1 MTYKKLFFPIG
12 GGEELEDRL
21 YGALLIAKHFAV
33 DVDILQ
39 SRLETIVTMTDTMR
53 LPTEIQNSIDEVLR
67 SQYKEEDDEFKA
79 LLSKVINKVG
89 IDENLVNLK
98 IKVGVRSSLVE
109 QASKFCDLV
118 IAAAPPSGIA
128 TATFETAVLKSGK
141 SVLMFPR
148 VMKKFSLDS
157 IIIGWNN
164 SPEASRSL
172 TSSLDLLKAAKK
184 VKIVSSKEYIK
195 DETQMK
201 DIQTYLSLHG
211 IETSYEIVKTT
222 RIPGQALLNAANEG
236 NFDLIVAGAFGQ
248 KGLRELMF
256 GGTTRYLLENSTLPV
271 FLSH

>member
-1 MTYKKLFFPIG
+1 MTYKKLFFPVG

-79 LLSKVINKVG
+79 LLTNVINKVG
-89 IDENLVNLK
+89 IDKNLVNLK

-148 VMKKFSLDS
+148 VMKKFSFDS

-164 SPEASRSL
+164 SPEASRAL

-195 DETQMK
+195 NENQMK
-201 DIQTYLSLHG
+201 DIQEYLSLHG
-211 IETSYEIVKTT
+211 IKSTYEIVKTT

>member
-89 IDENLVNLK
+89 IDKSLVNLK

-201 DIQTYLSLHG
+201 DIQAYLSLHG
-211 IETSYEIVKTT
+211 VESTYEIVKTT
-222 RIPGQALLNAANEG
+222 RIPGQALLNAANDG

>member
-39 SRLETIVTMTDTMR
+39 SRLETIVTMKDTMR

-89 IDENLVNLK
+89 IDKSLVNLK

-201 DIQTYLSLHG
+201 DIQAYLSLHG
-211 IETSYEIVKTT
+211 VESTYEIVKTT
-222 RIPGQALLNAANEG
+222 RIPGQALLNAANDG

>member
-1 MTYKKLFFPIG
+1 MTYKKLFFPVG

-21 YGALLIAKHFAV
+21 FGALLIAKHFGV
-33 DVDILQ
+33 ELDILQ
-39 SRLETIVTMTDTMR
+39 SRLESIVTMTDTMR
-53 LPTEIQNSIDEVLR
+53 LPTEVQKSIDEVLR
-67 SQYKEEDDEFKA
+67 SQYKEQDDEFNA
-79 LLSKVINKVG
+79 LLQKVISNVG
-89 IDENLVNLK
+89 IDKSLINLK
-98 IKVGVRSSLVE
+98 IQVGVRSSLVE
-109 QASKFCDLV
+109 QASKFCDLL

-148 VMKKFSLDS
+148 VMKKFSFDS

-164 SPEASRSL
+164 SPEASRAL
-172 TSSLDLLKAAKK
+172 TSSLELLKTAKK
-184 VKIVSSKEYIK
+184 VKIVSSKEYVK
-195 DETQMK
+195 DENQMK
-201 DIQTYLSLHG
+201 DIQEYLSLHG

-256 GGTTRYLLENSTLPV
+256 GGTTRYLLEHSTLPV